1 MEPETDVMECVW
13 CRKLLSLLPPDEA
26 LKTVRT
32 LRKRLAEE
40 ALEKK
45 REEEP
50 EKKLKEET
58 FLTKLEGEFDKLL
71 KENVETQPEEGQ
83 EEGQDTQ
90 PWS

>member
-1 MEPETDVMECVW
+1 MEVNS
-13 CRKLLSLLPPDEA
+13 RK
-26 LKTVRT
+26 
-32 LRKRLAEE
+32 KRLAEE

-45 REEEP
+45 PEEEP
-50 EKKLKEET
+50 EKKKLKEET